1 MVVVSI
7 PLGGLLI
14 LVRWGVASMV
24 DVRTF
29 YGSLVTT
36 TVVGCA
42 FLLLLLILGYG
53 FHIREITALL
63 QRLSRRLQRRG

>member
-1 MVVVSI
+1 
-7 PLGGLLI
+7 
-14 LVRWGVASMV
+14 MV
-24 DVRTF
+24 DIRTF

-36 TVVGCA
+36 TVIGSA

-63 QRLSRRLQRRG
+63 QRLSRRLKRRG